1 MSVDR
6 PSFIPIYRP
15 MPIDRE
21 QAEQMRELVQKA
33 RELLKQPLPDTFLGR
48 KIQEPPPKLDDEC

>member
-21 QAEQMRELVQKA
+21 QAVQMRELVQKA
-33 RELLKQPLPDTFLGR
+33 RELLKQPLPDTCKR
-48 KIQEPPPKLDDEC
+48 